1 MHCSIEVDMTPA
13 FCMIFSFLVGAFTGG
28 VVLMMRGIAVF
39 DGDAF
44 RKIEGMVLG
53 DQGWGE
59 ACLQMVS
66 NN

>member
-1 MHCSIEVDMTPA
+1 VSLRQSSRVPKRP
-13 FCMIFSFLVGAFTGG
+13 GG
-28 VVLMMRGIAVF
+28 GKVRGISVF

-44 RKIEGMVLG
+44 RKIEGIVSG
-53 DQGWGE
+53 DQGRGM